1 VQHTSQVEFE
11 MHEVLGKTMVHGVP
25 VKPCTQKTKDEL
37 NVRIKCMRMNQGDS
51 LMKVRFN
58 SVAEF

>member
-1 VQHTSQVEFE
+1 VQHTSQVDFE

-25 VKPCTQKTKDEL
+25 VKPCTQKQDAL
-37 NVRIKCMRMNQGDS
+37 NVRMKCMRMNQGDS